1 VMYCDNSPDGINEK
15 LPTMVIDGRI
25 LTGQPVDVERTEKS
39 TGAIIVV
46 RTLKGPVGL
55 LVDEL
60 DAIATFEKS
69 KIQDVNELLS
79 GDGGYVKSL
88 VNIPESDIPGKM
100 LIVLDQDL
108 ILDAVRKR

>member
-1 VMYCDNSPDGINEK
+1 
-15 LPTMVIDGRI
+15 
-25 LTGQPVDVERTEKS
+25 VERIENP

-46 RTLKGPVGL
+46 RSQKGPIGL

-88 VNIPESDIPGKM
+88 VNIPDSNIPGKM
-100 LIVLDQDL
+100 LIVLDQNL